1 MASSEQLY
9 SCQCCNK
16 MAFYYVGGDVNDIF
30 CQCCGDRLLLN
41 KLQIDVLSEVIKGFY
56 KKPFFTI
63 PLDYYKM
70 IKDGAI

>member
-1 MASSEQLY
+1 MARLEQLY
-9 SCQCCNK
+9 KCQCCNRV
-16 MAFYYVGGDVNDIF
+16 AFYYVGGNVNDIF
-30 CQCCGDRLLLN
+30 CQSCGDRLLLN
-41 KLQIDVLSEVIKGFY
+41 KLQVDVLSEVIVGFY

>member
-1 MASSEQLY
+1 MTRLENLHK
-9 SCQCCNK
+9 CLCCNK
-16 MAFYYVGGDVNDIF
+16 VAFYYVGGNINDIF
-30 CQCCGDRLLLN
+30 CQSCGDRLLLN
-41 KLQIDVLSEVIKGFY
+41 RLQIDVLSEVIVGFY